1 MTEIKLLEKGLK
13 FTPTPRNSN
22 IPELTKDISEFTRK
36 IRLIE
41 FFDGC
46 EDKDD
51 SLVRNKSNFVP
62 PQGREELLDNFVLNT
77 INIPLEPIEK
87 SNVKRNISISEQ
99 KTITALAS
107 DETIIIKQADK
118 GGATVIMDKEFYRR
132 QVEKLLFDNEYYQKL
147 DNNPQK
153 EIMKNTECFLKITK
167 QN

>member
-1 MTEIKLLEKGLK
+1 MTGIKLLKKGLK
-13 FTPTPRNSN
+13 FTPTQRNSN

-62 PQGREELLDNFVLNT
+62 PQGKEELLDNFILNT

-87 SNVKRNISISEQ
+87 SNVKRNIYISEQ
-99 KTITALAS
+99 KAIIALAS
-107 DETIIIKQADK
+107 DGTIIIKQADK
-118 GGATVIMDKEFYRR
+118 EGATVIMDKEFYRR

-147 DNNPQK
+147 DNIPQN
-153 EIMKNTECFLKITK
+153 EIMKKYRVLLKITK